1 MYRNCIH
8 LIDCFDYRKH
18 ICMVFDLLDQ
28 SVFDFLKENG
38 FHPFPI
44 KHIQHF
50 AYQLL
55 TSVEFIHSLKLIHTD
70 LKPGIYFISY
80 IYLYMYII

>member
-1 MYRNCIH
+1 
-8 LIDCFDYRKH
+8 
-18 ICMVFDLLDQ
+18 MVFDLLDQ
-28 SVFDFLKENG
+28 SVFDFLKENS

-70 LKPGIYFISY
+70 LKPGILAIYQFKIIDFSFYYFVSN
-80 IYLYMYII
+80 M